1 MSEITFYTHPMSRG
15 RVVRWMLE
23 EIGVPYTVETMQ
35 FGPEMKTPEY
45 LAINPMG
52 KVPAIKHGNTVVT
65 EVAAICAYLAD
76 QFPEKNLAPP
86 PHSMERGP
94 YYRWLFFMAGP
105 FEMATSALAY
115 GWKIDSSNAQ
125 AVGCG
130 RVEDSVNT
138 LEKVLGQN
146 PYICG
151 DHFTAADVLVSS
163 YLWWETMQKNIPQ
176 NEVFQDYIKRTE
188 SRPAAQR
195 ANELDD
201 ALAEHMSE
209 GHLPVTQ

>member
-1 MSEITFYTHPMSRG
+1 MSELTFYTHPMSRG

-23 EIGVPYTVETMQ
+23 EVGATYSVEAME
-35 FGPEMKTPEY
+35 FGPQMKTPDY

-52 KVPAIKHGNTVVT
+52 KVPAIKHGNMIVT

-76 QFPEKNLAPP
+76 QFPDKKLAPP
-86 PHSMERGP
+86 PQSPERGA

-105 FEMATSALAY
+105 FEMATSARSY
-115 GWKIDSSNAQ
+115 GWTIDSSNAQ

-130 RVEDSVNT
+130 LVDDSINT
-138 LEKVLGQN
+138 LEKVLAQS
-146 PYICG
+146 PYVCG

-163 YLWWETMQKNIPQ
+163 YLWWAMTQKTVPA
-176 NEVFQDYIKRTE
+176 NEVFQDYVKRTE
-188 SRPAAQR
+188 SRPAAKR

-201 ALAEHMSE
+201 ALAERIK
-209 GHLPVTQ
+209 PATA

>member
-1 MSEITFYTHPMSRG
+1 MSELTFYTHPMSRG

-45 LAINPMG
+45 LAITPMG

-138 LEKVLGQN
+138 LEKVLGQS

-176 NEVFQDYIKRTE
+176 NEVFQDYIKRTGN
-188 SRPAAQR
+188 RPAAQR

-201 ALAEHMSE
+201 ALAEEMSVT
-209 GHLPVTQ
+209 PV

>member
-188 SRPAAQR
+188 NRPAAQR

>member
-1 MSEITFYTHPMSRG
+1 MSELTFYTHPMSRG
-15 RVVRWMLE
+15 RVVRWLLE
-23 EIGVPYTVETMQ
+23 EVGSPYSVEAMEC
-35 FGPEMKTPEY
+35 GPEMKTAGY

-76 QFPEKNLAPP
+76 QFPDKKLSPP
-86 PHSMERGP
+86 PHSPERGT

-105 FEMATSALAY
+105 FEMATSAKSY

-130 RVEDSVNT
+130 QLEDSINT
-138 LEKVLGQN
+138 LEKVLSEN
-146 PYICG
+146 TYICG
-151 DHFTAADVLVSS
+151 DQFTAADILVSS
-163 YLWWETMQKNIPQ
+163 YLWWGTMQNNIPP
-176 NEVFQDYIKRTE
+176 NEVFKQYIERTE
-188 SRPAAQR
+188 SRPAAKR

-201 ALAEHMSE
+201 ELAKQMK
-209 GHLPVTQ
+209 PVPI

>member
-1 MSEITFYTHPMSRG
+1 MSELTFYTHPMSRG

-23 EIGVPYTVETMQ
+23 EVGAPYTVETME
-35 FGPEMKTPEY
+35 FGPDMKTPEY

-76 QFPEKNLAPP
+76 QFPDKGLAPSP
-86 PHSMERGP
+86 QFPERGP

-115 GWKIDSSNAQ
+115 GWQIDSSNVQ

-130 RVEDSVNT
+130 RVEDSINT
-138 LEKVLGQN
+138 LEKVLGQR

-176 NEVFQDYIKRTE
+176 NEVFRDYIQRTE

-195 ANELDD
+195 ANKLDD
-201 ALAEHMSE
+201 ALAEQMN
-209 GHLPVTQ
+209 VATA

>member
-1 MSEITFYTHPMSRG
+1 MSELTFYTHPMSRG

-23 EIGVPYTVETMQ
+23 EVGVPYTVETMQ
-35 FGPEMKTPEY
+35 FGPEMKTPKY

-115 GWKIDSSNAQ
+115 GWKIDSSNLQ

-138 LEKVLGQN
+138 LEKVLGQS

-188 SRPAAQR
+188 NRPAAQR

-201 ALAEHMSE
+201 ALAEQM
-209 GHLPVTQ
+209 GVTPV

>member
-1 MSEITFYTHPMSRG
+1 MSELTFYTHPMSRG

-23 EIGVPYTVETMQ
+23 EVGIAYSVKAMEYGS
-35 FGPEMKTPEY
+35 EMKAEDY

-76 QFPEKNLAPP
+76 QVPDKKLSPP
-86 PHSMERGP
+86 PQSPERGV

-105 FEMATSALAY
+105 FEMATSAKAY
-115 GWKIDSSNAQ
+115 NWKIDSSNVQ

-130 RVEDSVNT
+130 QVEDSINT
-138 LEKVLGQN
+138 LEKVLSEN
-146 PYICG
+146 AYICG
-151 DHFTAADVLVSS
+151 DQFTAADILVSS
-163 YLWWETMQKNIPQ
+163 YLWWETMQENIPPK
-176 NEVFQDYIKRTE
+176 EVFKHYIERME
-188 SRPAAQR
+188 SRPAAKR

-201 ALAEHMSE
+201 ELAKKMKPLS
-209 GHLPVTQ
+209 V

>member
-1 MSEITFYTHPMSRG
+1 MSELTFYTHPMSRG

-45 LAINPMG
+45 LAINPVG

-115 GWKIDSSNAQ
+115 GWKIDSSNVQ

-138 LEKVLGQN
+138 LEKVLAQS

-188 SRPAAQR
+188 NRPAAQR

>member
-151 DHFTAADVLVSS
+151 GHFTAADVLVSS

-209 GHLPVTQ
+209 GALPVTQ

>member
-1 MSEITFYTHPMSRG
+1 MSELTFYTHPMSRG
-15 RVVRWMLE
+15 RVVRWLLE
-23 EIGVPYTVETMQ
+23 EVGIPYTVEAMEY
-35 FGPEMKTPEY
+35 GPEMKTAGY

-76 QFPEKNLAPP
+76 QFPDKKLSPP
-86 PHSMERGP
+86 PHSPERGA

-105 FEMATSALAY
+105 FEMATSAKSY

-130 RVEDSVNT
+130 QLEDSINT
-138 LEKVLGQN
+138 LEKALSEN
-146 PYICG
+146 AYICG
-151 DHFTAADVLVSS
+151 DQFTAADILVSS
-163 YLWWETMQKNIPQ
+163 YLWWETMQNNIPP
-176 NEVFQDYIKRTE
+176 NEVFKQYIARTG
-188 SRPAAQR
+188 SRPAAKR

-201 ALAEHMSE
+201 ELAKQMK
-209 GHLPVTQ
+209 PVFI

>member
-23 EIGVPYTVETMQ
+23 EIGVPYAVETMQ

-52 KVPAIKHGNTVVT
+52 KVPAIKHGSTVVT

-115 GWKIDSSNAQ
+115 GWKIDNSNVQ

-138 LEKVLGQN
+138 LEKVLGQS

-201 ALAEHMSE
+201 ALAEQM
-209 GHLPVTQ
+209 GVTPV

>member
-1 MSEITFYTHPMSRG
+1 MSEITLYTHPMSRG

-23 EIGVPYTVETMQ
+23 EIGVPYNVETIE
-35 FGPEMKTPEY
+35 FGSNMKSPEY

-76 QFPEKNLAPP
+76 QFPDSKLAPP
-86 PHSMERGP
+86 SGSQERGA

-115 GWKIDSSNAQ
+115 GWKIDSSNAE

-130 RVEDSVNT
+130 LVEDSINT
-138 LEKVLGQN
+138 LEKVLGTM
-146 PYICG
+146 PFICG
-151 DHFTAADVLVSS
+151 DKFTAADVLVSS
-163 YLWWETMQKNIPQ
+163 YLWWSIMQKNIPS
-176 NEVFQDYIKRTE
+176 NKIFEDYIQRTE
-188 SRPAAQR
+188 SRPAAKR
-195 ANELDD
+195 ANDLDD
-201 ALAEHMSE
+201 DLAEAMKAAT
-209 GHLPVTQ
+209 V

>member
-1 MSEITFYTHPMSRG
+1 
-15 RVVRWMLE
+15 MLE

-35 FGPEMKTPEY
+35 FGPEMKIPEY

-115 GWKIDSSNAQ
+115 GWKIDSSNVQ

-138 LEKVLGQN
+138 LEKVLGQS

-188 SRPAAQR
+188 NRPAAQR

-201 ALAEHMSE
+201 ALAEQMSAAM
-209 GHLPVTQ
+209 V

>member
-151 DHFTAADVLVSS
+151 GHFTAADVLVSS
-163 YLWWETMQKNIPQ
+163 YLWWETMQKNIPL

>member
-1 MSEITFYTHPMSRG
+1 MSELTLYTHPMSRG

-23 EIGVPYTVETMQ
+23 EVGIPYTVETME
-35 FGPEMKTPEY
+35 FGQDIKAPEY

-52 KVPAIKHGNTVVT
+52 KVPAIKHGNTIVT

-76 QFPEKNLAPP
+76 QFPDKKLAPP
-86 PHSMERGP
+86 AASPERGD

-125 AVGCG
+125 SVGCG
-130 RVEDSVNT
+130 HVENSINT
-138 LEKVLGQN
+138 LEKVLGRT

-151 DHFTAADVLVSS
+151 DTFSAADVLVSS
-163 YLWWETMQKNIPQ
+163 YLWWETMQKNIPP
-176 NEVFQDYIKRTE
+176 NRVFQEYIQRTE
-188 SRPAAQR
+188 SRPAAKR

-201 ALAEHMSE
+201 ALLESMKSAIA
-209 GHLPVTQ
+209 

>member
-1 MSEITFYTHPMSRG
+1 MSELTFYTHPMSRG

-35 FGPEMKTPEY
+35 FGPEMKIPEY

-115 GWKIDSSNAQ
+115 GWKIDSSNVQ

-138 LEKVLGQN
+138 LEKVLGQS

-188 SRPAAQR
+188 NRPAAQH

-201 ALAEHMSE
+201 ALAEQMSAAM
-209 GHLPVTQ
+209 V

>member
-1 MSEITFYTHPMSRG
+1 
-15 RVVRWMLE
+15 MLE
-23 EIGVPYTVETMQ
+23 EVGIPYTVETME
-35 FGPEMKTPEY
+35 FGPDMKTPEY

-65 EVAAICAYLAD
+65 EVAAICASLAD
-76 QFPEKNLAPP
+76 QFPEKMLAPSP
-86 PHSMERGP
+86 QSPERGA

-115 GWKIDSSNAQ
+115 GWKIDSDNVQ

-130 RVEDSVNT
+130 RVEDPINT
-138 LEKVLGQN
+138 LEKVLGQT

-151 DHFTAADVLVSS
+151 DQFTATDVLVSS
-163 YLWWETMQKNIPQ
+163 YLWWETMQKNIPP

-188 SRPAAQR
+188 SRPAARR

-201 ALAEHMSE
+201 ALAEKMKLE
-209 GHLPVTQ
+209 TA